1 VRVRE
6 PKTSNALAGRLRA
19 YRRFRVLIYTTVAI
33 YFVCVPGNYFLP
45 GILLLGKQ
53 STKSSS
59 LMLQGRH
66 MIRQMTVEATLPLSA
81 AGGIGGKICRIRRR
95 VMMRSQFAEDSD
107 FVPFDRARGNAHS
120 GSDDQLDKAGRTIL
134 QLVAQAA
141 GIADENSRHA
151 LGLAQRLSEQ
161 LREAESRV
169 SELETELSDCRERAD
184 RAEEWLHHIYGEIE
198 TRFLKTDDSRR
209 SMNGSPQHAQ
219 GKRRAR

>member
-1 VRVRE
+1 VELFPAGHFAVR
-6 PKTSNALAGRLRA
+6 KTINKK
-19 YRRFRVLIYTTVAI
+19 
-33 YFVCVPGNYFLP
+33 PP
-45 GILLLGKQ
+45 
-53 STKSSS
+53 

-66 MIRQMTVEATLPLSA
+66 MTRQMTVEASVPLSA
-81 AGGIGGKICRIRRR
+81 AGGIGGKICDIRRR

-107 FVPFDRARGNAHS
+107 VVPFDRARGNARH
-120 GSDDQLDKAGRTIL
+120 GSDDQLDKAGQTIL
-134 QLVAQAA
+134 QIVAQAA